1 LTLLRKNSPSANLGA
16 LKKRADAKRIL
27 AIQKALAGRRNGT
40 APVLPVRGNNVTML
54 RNRFL
59 SSKNVTLKVL
69 PTKGNDTLKFAHLPN
84 VNATHADNATVPLV
98 KLAPLKAVNGAVK
111 GGPAAAKK
119 LVGKVGN
126 MTDAE
131 LAARRKA
138 VLAKFAQLAQ
148 KAANNGTVKA
158 AKKK

>member
-1 LTLLRKNSPSANLGA
+1 
-16 LKKRADAKRIL
+16 
-27 AIQKALAGRRNGT
+27 
-40 APVLPVRGNNVTML
+40 
-54 RNRFL
+54 
-59 SSKNVTLKVL
+59 
-69 PTKGNDTLKFAHLPN
+69 
-84 VNATHADNATVPLV
+84 
-98 KLAPLKAVNGAVK
+98 
-111 GGPAAAKK
+111 
-119 LVGKVGN
+119 